1 MIAFL
6 SGVVVGL
13 IIGALVGFTIAVLAI
28 VPGNALEDIG
38 YLGEED
44 RGGGAFRPNG
54 CFPAV
59 RRLKRTTA
67 RS

>member
-28 VPGNALEDIG
+28 VPGSASG
-38 YLGEED
+38 
-44 RGGGAFRPNG
+44 
-54 CFPAV
+54 
-59 RRLKRTTA
+59 T
-67 RS
+67 